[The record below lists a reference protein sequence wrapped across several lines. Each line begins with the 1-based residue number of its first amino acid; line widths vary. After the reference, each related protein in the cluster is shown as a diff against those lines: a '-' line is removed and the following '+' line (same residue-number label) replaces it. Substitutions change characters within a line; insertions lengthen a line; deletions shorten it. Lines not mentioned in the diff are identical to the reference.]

1 MRKIVVLTSG
11 LIRFEADG
19 DRYTTSL
26 SSAGN
31 MSADILGGNK
41 VVASFP
47 DVHAVWFDDS
57 VKLVP
62 PEDL

>member
-1 MRKIVVLTSG
+1 
-11 LIRFEADG
+11 
-19 DRYTTSL
+19 
-26 SSAGN
+26 

>member
-1 MRKIVVLTSG
+1 
-11 LIRFEADG
+11 
-19 DRYTTSL
+19 
-26 SSAGN
+26 
-31 MSADILGGNK
+31 MSADILRLHQ